1 MKSLEHLNDNMS
13 DSDSD
18 VPALVP
24 SSDEE
29 DDVKVIKT
37 NGITYNYILNLRNNP
52 QVIPINKF
60 R

>member
-37 NGITYNYILNLRNNP
+37 NGITYNYILNVRNNP
-52 QVIPINKF
+52 QVTPINKF